1 MTKEKFQF
9 SKSKNKE
16 VEGIFAGGNVTQ
28 DAGLLIAKEIDKN
41 LGLTKFIADKV
52 EDRRNKNYITH
63 DIEDM
68 LKQRVYGLIGGYED
82 LNDHILIR
90 KDTHFKTLVGHDKEL
105 ASSATLSRFE
115 NSMTKKD
122 ISNLFLGMIESFV
135 SRIEEE
141 PDKIVLDFDPT
152 DCTIYGKQEERSYHG
167 YYKDY
172 CFLPLH
178 VFSGDELVTTLLR
191 PSNIDGAK
199 YAGAILKIIVSK
211 IRERWPRIKIIFRG
225 DCAFARKHILHWC
238 ENNEVEYIVGISGNN
253 ALQGKVKD
261 NEEELI
267 AKQKELGCEQK
278 EYTSFKYQAGS
289 WKKERRIIAKIEASK
304 HGLNRRFLVTNNAYN
319 SAKEAYENQYCP
331 RGDMENKIKQ
341 LKLDLK
347 ADRLSCH
354 SFLANQFRNY
364 LAGLAYIIV
373 NTVRKKL
380 LQGTESANAYCR
392 SITLKLF
399 KLGAVIIEKKTKITY
414 LFSSNF
420 PFKELF
426 VGAMKKFAPT

>member
-1 MTKEKFQF
+1 M
-9 SKSKNKE
+9 
-16 VEGIFAGGNVTQ
+16 
-28 DAGLLIAKEIDKN
+28 IAKEIDKN
-41 LGLTKFIADKV
+41 LGLTKFVGDKV

-68 LKQRVYGLIGGYED
+68 LKQRVYGLISGYED
-82 LNDHILIR
+82 LNDYILIR
-90 KDTHFKTLVGHDKEL
+90 KDTHFQTLVGQDKEL

-122 ISNLFLGMIESFV
+122 INNLFLGMIEIFV

-141 PDKIVLDFDPT
+141 PEKIVLDFDPT
-152 DCTIYGKQEERSYHG
+152 DCTIYGNQEERSYHG

-199 YAGAILKIIVSK
+199 YAGAILKVSK
-211 IRERWPRIKIIFRG
+211 IRERWPSIRVIFRG
-225 DCAFARKHILHWC
+225 DCAFARKHIFHWC
-238 ENNEVEYIVGISGNN
+238 ENNEVEYIVGIGGNKV
-253 ALQGKVKD
+253 LQSKVKD
-261 NEEELI
+261 KEEELI
-267 AKQKELGCEQK
+267 TKQKELGCEQK
-278 EYTSFKYQAGS
+278 EYMSFKYQAGS
-289 WKKERRIIAKIEASK
+289 WKKERRIIAKIEACE
-304 HGLNRRFLVTNNAYN
+304 HGMSMRFLVTNNTCN

-354 SFLANQFRNY
+354 SFLANQFRNF
-364 LAGLAYIIV
+364 LAVLAYIIV
-373 NTVRKKL
+373 TTVKKKL
-380 LQGTESANAYCR
+380 LQGTELANAYCR

-399 KLGAVIIEKKTKITY
+399 KIGAVIIEKKTKITY
-414 LFSSNF
+414 LFSNNF
-420 PFKELF
+420 PFKALF
-426 VGAMKKFAPT
+426 EYAMKKLAPA

>member
-1 MTKEKFQF
+1 MSKEFFKF
-9 SKSKNKE
+9 SKSKKKE
-16 VEGIFAGGNVTQ
+16 VEGIFEGGNVTQ

-41 LGLTKFIADKV
+41 LGLTKFVADKV

-90 KDTHFKTLVGHDKEL
+90 KDTHFQTLVGHDKEL

-122 ISNLFLGMIESFV
+122 INNLFLGMIESFV
-135 SRIEEE
+135 SRIEEK

-152 DCTIYGKQEERSYHG
+152 DCTIYGKQEGRSYHG

-199 YAGAILKIIVSK
+199 YVGAILKIIVSK
-211 IRERWPRIKIIFRG
+211 IRERWPSIRVIFRG
-225 DCAFARKHILHWC
+225 DCAFARKHIFHWC
-238 ENNEVEYIVGISGNN
+238 ENNEVEYIVGIGGNKV
-253 ALQGKVKD
+253 LQSEVKD
-261 NEEELI
+261 KEEELMT
-267 AKQKELGCEQK
+267 KQKELGCEQK
-278 EYTSFKYQAGS
+278 EYMSFKYQADS
-289 WKKERRIIAKIEASK
+289 WKKERRIIAKIEASE
-304 HGLNRRFLVTNNAYN
+304 HGLSRRFLVTNNTCN

-354 SFLANQFRNY
+354 SFLANQFRNF

-373 NTVRKKL
+373 TTVKKKL
-380 LQGTESANAYCR
+380 LQGTELANAYCR

-399 KLGAVIIEKKTKITY
+399 KIGAVIIEKKTKITY

-426 VGAMKKFAPT
+426 AFVMKKLSPA

>member
-41 LGLTKFIADKV
+41 LGLIKFVADKV

-68 LKQRVYGLIGGYED
+68 LKQRVYGLIAGYED

-90 KDTHFKTLVGHDKEL
+90 KDTHFQTLVGQDKEL

-122 ISNLFLGMIESFV
+122 INNLFLGMIESFV

-141 PDKIVLDFDPT
+141 PEKIVLDFDPT

-211 IRERWPRIKIIFRG
+211 IRERWPNIRVIFRG
-225 DCAFARKHILHWC
+225 DCAFARKHIFHWC
-238 ENNEVEYIVGISGNN
+238 ENNEVEYIVGIGGNN
-253 ALQGKVKD
+253 VLQSKVKD
-261 NEEELI
+261 KEEELI
-267 AKQKELGCEQK
+267 SKQKELGYEQK
-278 EYTSFKYQAGS
+278 EYMSFKYQAGS
-289 WKKERRIIAKIEASK
+289 WKKERRIIAKIEASD
-304 HGLNRRFLVTNNAYN
+304 HGLSRRFLVTNNTCN

-354 SFLANQFRNY
+354 SFLANQFRNF

-373 NTVRKKL
+373 TTVKKKL
-380 LQGTESANAYCR
+380 LQGTELANAYCR

-399 KLGAVIIEKKTKITY
+399 KIGAVIIEKKTKITY

-426 VGAMKKFAPT
+426 ACVMKKLAPA

>member
-41 LGLTKFIADKV
+41 LGLTKFVADKV
-52 EDRRNKNYITH
+52 EDIRNKNYITH

-90 KDTHFKTLVGHDKEL
+90 KDTHFQTLVGQDKEL

-122 ISNLFLGMIESFV
+122 INNLFLGMIESFV

-141 PDKIVLDFDPT
+141 PEKIVLDFDPT

-178 VFSGDELVTTLLR
+178 VFSRDELVTTLLR

-211 IRERWPRIKIIFRG
+211 IRERWPSIRVIFRG
-225 DCAFARKHILHWC
+225 DCAFARKHIFHWC
-238 ENNEVEYIVGISGNN
+238 ENNEVEYIVGIGGNKV
-253 ALQGKVKD
+253 LQSKVKD
-261 NEEELI
+261 KAEELI
-267 AKQKELGCEQK
+267 TKQKELGCEQK
-278 EYTSFKYQAGS
+278 EYMSFKYQAGS
-289 WKKERRIIAKIEASK
+289 WKKERRIIAKIEASE
-304 HGLNRRFLVTNNAYN
+304 HGLSRRFLVTNNTCN

-354 SFLANQFRNY
+354 SFLANQFRNF

-373 NTVRKKL
+373 TTVKKKL
-380 LQGTESANAYCR
+380 LQGTELANAYCR

-399 KLGAVIIEKKTKITY
+399 KIGAVIIEKKTKITY
-414 LFSSNF
+414 LFSNNF
-420 PFKELF
+420 PFKGLF
-426 VGAMKKFAPT
+426 ECAMKKLAPA